1 MINVECLRLPKL
13 SGRDCVDVL
22 CGSAYSVHLDCFISR
37 FLSLSMKTA
46 NYGLTE
52 NVLSKVTFEQMS

>member
-1 MINVECLRLPKL
+1 
-13 SGRDCVDVL
+13 VDVL